1 MGESGDVPGFEV
13 FGMRGNP
20 TPEEEAA
27 ILEALDEF
35 LGRDQEAA
43 GAGTGASSSAWKLA
57 GRLTARRSGILD
69 GRSALGRRVWPASA
83 RIPWAGRAHQGR
95 LGRGESR

>member
-1 MGESGDVPGFEV
+1 MVSESGFEV

-35 LGRDQEAA
+35 LGRDHEAA
-43 GAGTGASSSAWKLA
+43 GAETGPSSPAWRLA
-57 GRLTARRSGILD
+57 GRLVARRSGILD
-69 GRSALGRRVWPASA
+69 GRSALGRRAWPASA
-83 RIPWAGRAHQGR
+83 RIVWAGRAHQGR
-95 LGRGESR
+95 MGRGESR

>member
-1 MGESGDVPGFEV
+1 MSESGFEV

-35 LGRDQEAA
+35 LGRDHEAA
-43 GAGTGASSSAWKLA
+43 GVGTAASSSAWKLA
-57 GRLTARRSGILD
+57 GRLAARRSGILD
-69 GRSALGRRVWPASA
+69 GRSALGRRAWPSSA

-95 LGRGESR
+95 MGRGESR